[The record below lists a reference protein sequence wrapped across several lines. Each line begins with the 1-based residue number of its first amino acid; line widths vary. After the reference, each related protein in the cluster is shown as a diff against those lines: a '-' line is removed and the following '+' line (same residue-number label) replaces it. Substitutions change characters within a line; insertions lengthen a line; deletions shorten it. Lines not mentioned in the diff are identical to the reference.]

1 MTTDT
6 PARLLQL
13 LSLLQTPREWP
24 GGELAD
30 RLGVSRRTV
39 RRDIERLRDLGY
51 PVQASMGADGGYR
64 LVAGKAMPPLVLDDE
79 EAVAIAVGL
88 RAGAGH
94 ALEGV
99 DEASVR
105 ALAKLEQVLPG
116 RLRHRVS
123 TLQAATTPLTSGD
136 GATIAPETLT
146 VMASAVAGN
155 ERLRFSYRAADGT
168 ESRRLTE
175 PHRLVSTGRRWY
187 LVAYDLD
194 RADWRTFRVDR
205 VGDPFATGAR
215 FAPREL
221 PTGSAAEFLRRS
233 MYRAQESYEAVVT
246 FAAPPAKV
254 TARLP
259 HWVGAPEPLADGRC
273 RLRATVNDPKDWLA
287 VRLAMTGLPFTV
299 EAPPE
304 LAEATRA
311 LGARLMEAGGGLG
324 TGGAQGTAGTGSPR
338 GTGSAQGTAGTGDAG
353 DAGSAAGAPGPTAA
367 AGTAN
372 AGSAADA
379 TCPAGTEGAGH
390 AESPA
395 GAPGPTAA
403 AGTAKAGSAG
413 GTASAGTADA
423 AGAADA
429 AE

>member
-24 GGELAD
+24 GGELSD

-39 RRDIERLRDLGY
+39 RRDIDRLRELGY
-51 PVQASMGADGGYR
+51 PVQATKGADGGYR

-105 ALAKLEQVLPG
+105 ALAKLEQVLPA
-116 RLRHRVS
+116 RLRHQVA

-136 GATIAPETLT
+136 GPSIAPETLT
-146 VMASAVAGN
+146 VMASTVAGR
-155 ERLRFSYRAADGT
+155 ERLRFAYRDKDGG

-205 VGDPFATGAR
+205 VSAPFPTGVR
-215 FAPREL
+215 FTPREL
-221 PTGSAAEFLRRS
+221 PTGNAAEYLRRS
-233 MYRAQESYEAVVT
+233 IHRRQETYEFAVR
-246 FAAPPAKV
+246 FAAPAERV
-254 TARLP
+254 ATRLP
-259 HWVGAPEPLADGRC
+259 AWVGAAEDDGRGGC
-273 RLRATVNDPKDWLA
+273 LLRGATGDPTEWLA
-287 VRLAMTGLPFTV
+287 VRLVMAGYEFTV
-299 EAPPE
+299 LEPAE
-304 LAEATRA
+304 LVSCVRELGGRLTRA
-311 LGARLMEAGGGLG
+311 GG
-324 TGGAQGTAGTGSPR
+324 
-338 GTGSAQGTAGTGDAG
+338 
-353 DAGSAAGAPGPTAA
+353 
-367 AGTAN
+367 
-372 AGSAADA
+372 
-379 TCPAGTEGAGH
+379 
-390 AESPA
+390 
-395 GAPGPTAA
+395 
-403 AGTAKAGSAG
+403 
-413 GTASAGTADA
+413 
-423 AGAADA
+423 
-429 AE
+429 

>member
-1 MTTDT
+1 MSYSYGILGCMTTDT

-39 RRDIERLRDLGY
+39 RRDIDRLRDLGY
-51 PVQASMGADGGYR
+51 PVQATMGSDGGYR

-105 ALAKLEQVLPG
+105 ALAKLEQVLPA

-136 GATIAPETLT
+136 GASIAPETLT
-146 VMASAVAGN
+146 VMASTVAGQ
-155 ERLRFSYRAADGT
+155 ERLRFAYRAKDGT

-175 PHRLVSTGRRWY
+175 PYRLVSTGRRWY

-194 RADWRTFRVDR
+194 RQDWRTFRVDR
-205 VGDPFATGAR
+205 VRDPFATGAR

-221 PTGSAAEFLRRS
+221 PTGSAAEYLRRS
-233 MYRAQESYEAVVT
+233 IHGRPDARAYEYDVT
-246 FAAPPAKV
+246 IHAPAE
-254 TARLP
+254 L
-259 HWVGAPEPLADGRC
+259 VGALLPSWLGTPVPDLPDAGERNGGGGDGNEGEGTGPGGTVGGRC
-273 RLRATVNDPKDWLA
+273 RLRGSTSDPVEWVA
-287 VRLAMTGLPFTV
+287 VRLAMLGHEFSVHEPR
-299 EAPPE
+299 E
-304 LAEATRA
+304 LVDCARELSGR
-311 LGARLMEAGGGLG
+311 LGR
-324 TGGAQGTAGTGSPR
+324 
-338 GTGSAQGTAGTGDAG
+338 
-353 DAGSAAGAPGPTAA
+353 A
-367 AGTAN
+367 AGTEPTTAH
-372 AGSAADA
+372 A
-379 TCPAGTEGAGH
+379 TTP
-390 AESPA
+390 
-395 GAPGPTAA
+395 
-403 AGTAKAGSAG
+403 
-413 GTASAGTADA
+413 
-423 AGAADA
+423 
-429 AE
+429 